1 MLDWNDWFVVARGLF
16 LIGSLDLAVGN
27 YKAFY

>member
-1 MLDWNDWFVVARGLF
+1 MLDWNEWGGVVPELF

-27 YKAFY
+27 YKLFY